1 MQPLPQIKLGNL
13 SVSKLIVGG
22 NPFSGI
28 SHQDSQADAKML
40 DYFTVERIKA
50 VLAECER
57 FGITTWLARAD
68 NFITRVLREY
78 RNGGGRMTWI
88 AQSAP
93 ERKSLADNVRMAKAR
108 GADAFYIQ
116 GAHTNEIP
124 TTWTWAEFTD
134 AIKLIHD
141 EGLAAGAG
149 SHSPTFHA
157 ERLDRGIGLDFACQC
172 LYRLAG
178 RMGNIHAHVDQNE
191 RFVEED
197 RAVALE
203 AITKIPEPVIAY
215 KILGAGRCDPRAAYR
230 EVGRYLKPKDSVC
243 VGIYNEHK
251 PDMVAE
257 NVRLTL
263 EFLK

>member
-1 MQPLPQIKLGNL
+1 MPALPFIKIGSL
-13 SVSKLIVGG
+13 SVSRLIVGG

-28 SHQDSQADAKML
+28 SHQDGQADAKMV
-40 DYFTVERIKA
+40 DYYTVERIKA

-57 FGITTWLARAD
+57 AGINCWIARAD
-68 NFITRVLREY
+68 NFISRVLREY
-78 RNGGGRMTWI
+78 RNGGGRILWI

-93 ERKSLADNVRMAKAR
+93 ERKSLLDNIQMARAR
-108 GADAFYIQ
+108 GADGFFVQ

-124 TTWTWAEFTD
+124 ATWTWAEFAD
-134 AIKLIHD
+134 AVKLIRD
-141 EGLAAGAG
+141 LGMPAGAA

-157 ERLDRGIGLDFACQC
+157 ERLGRGISLDFACQC

-178 RMGNIHAHVDQNE
+178 RMGNIHAHIDQNE
-191 RFVEED
+191 RFVAED
-197 RAVALE
+197 RAVALD

-215 KILGAGRCDPRAAYR
+215 KIMGAGRCQPREAFR
-230 EVGRYLKPKDSVC
+230 EVGQFLKPKDGAC

-257 NVRLTL
+257 NVRLAL
-263 EFLK
+263 EFFK